1 MMLLRLYQGINV
13 LREAN
18 MKTIK
23 KHIDPCKFGTPLEDH
38 IAEQMKDPGYRRTYL
53 VSRVRVAIAALIK
66 VLREQAGMSQ
76 AQLAKR
82 AGIPQSQIAR
92 LEGTN
97 DKRIPSM
104 DFLTKIFAALDCR
117 AFLDIVPKQENTEK
131 REIVL
136 V

>member
-1 MMLLRLYQGINV
+1 MNT
-13 LREAN
+13 N
-18 MKTIK
+18 K
-23 KHIDPCKFGTPLEDH
+23 KPIDPHKFGTPLEDH
-38 IAEQMKDPGYRRTYL
+38 IAEQMKDPEYRRTYL
-53 VSRVRVAIAALIK
+53 VSRFRVAIASLIK

-82 AGIPQSQIAR
+82 AGIPQSQVAR

-104 DFLTKIFAALDCR
+104 DLLTKLFAALDCR
-117 AFLDIVPKQENTEK
+117 AFLDVVPKQDNAEK